1 MRRFLA
7 ALFNFIAK
15 SIAAVFAA
23 LFVIVTVL
31 VLCLVNVD
39 YTLLNAETYKRVL
52 MQQAIYEQAPALI
65 ADQLGTLEAFIAN
78 PCKDNPLA
86 CRIDGAPPEL
96 QACLTQTLGEDAYLA
111 VGTGRRA
118 ATEAELQLAQP
129 CLDQFAGWPGG
140 ENPLPSTS
148 PEALA
153 CVKQAVGDRA
163 YDTLITDQR
172 PPTDAE
178 AREIAPCLEQDA
190 DNPGDTG
197 AGGGQMEFMKNLTR
211 DDWER
216 LIRTLLP
223 QDLMQS
229 MTEEALEQVFAY
241 SNGETDSASMS
252 LVLLKE
258 RLASQTGR
266 DVIELL
272 VTAQP
277 PCTEEEL
284 VQMNARVSGGEGEMV
299 LCNPPKDRYS
309 TLVSDMQNELAGL
322 VAEMPDEAVLIKPA
336 TDKVAGTDAGPFDQ
350 DPLTVLRY
358 IRLGFRFSPLLP
370 LGILLLVTVFGVRSL
385 KGWLRWWGIPM
396 LIAGLISFGIGI
408 AALIGLDWV
417 WVNHVAVRIPP
428 YLSSG
433 MSEIGRDLLN
443 SVVRELSKSLMLES
457 GALSLVGLAA
467 ILASYFVRVKP
478 KEAAPLQEST

>member
-1 MRRFLA
+1 
-7 ALFNFIAK
+7 
-15 SIAAVFAA
+15 
-23 LFVIVTVL
+23 
-31 VLCLVNVD
+31 
-39 YTLLNAETYKRVL
+39 
-52 MQQAIYEQAPALI
+52 
-65 ADQLGTLEAFIAN
+65 
-78 PCKDNPLA
+78 
-86 CRIDGAPPEL
+86 
-96 QACLTQTLGEDAYLA
+96 LGEDAYLA

-129 CLDQFAGWPGG
+129 CLDQFAAWPGG

-148 PEALA
+148 PEAQA
-153 CVKQAVGDRA
+153 CAKQAVGDQA
-163 YDTLITDQR
+163 YDTLFTDQR

-190 DNPGDTG
+190 ENPDGTR

-223 QDLMQS
+223 PDLMQS

-258 RLASQTGR
+258 RLASPTGR

-277 PCTEEEL
+277 PCTEEQL
-284 VQMNARVSGGEGEMV
+284 AQMNARVSGGEGEMV
-299 LCNPPKDRYS
+299 LCDPPKDRYA
-309 TLVSDMQNELAGL
+309 TLVSDMQNELEGL

-336 TDKVAGTDAGPFDQ
+336 TEPVAATDAGPFDQ
-350 DPLTVLRY
+350 DPLTALRT
-358 IRLGFRFSPLLP
+358 IRLGMRFSPLVP
-370 LGILLLVTVFGVRSL
+370 LGILLLVTVFGVRSR

-417 WVNHVAVRIPP
+417 WVSYIAVRIPP

-433 MSEIGRDLLN
+433 LAEIGRNLLS
-443 SVVRELSKSLMLES
+443 SVVRELSTSIMLES

-467 ILASYFVRVKP
+467 ILVSFFVHGKA
-478 KEAAPLQEST
+478 KEVVALQDLS

>member
-15 SIAAVFAA
+15 SIAALFAV

-31 VLCLVNVD
+31 VLCLINVD
-39 YTLLNAETYKRVL
+39 HTLLNAKTYKRVL
-52 MQQAIYEQAPALI
+52 MQEAIYERAPDLI
-65 ADQLGTLEAFIAN
+65 ADQLGTMETFLAD
-78 PCKDNPLA
+78 PCGDNPLG
-86 CRIDGAPPEL
+86 CKIDGAPPEL
-96 QACLTQTLGEDAYLA
+96 QACLTQTLGEDVYVA
-111 VGTGRRA
+111 VGTGRRPA
-118 ATEAELQLAQP
+118 SEAELQLAQP

-148 PEALA
+148 PEAQA
-153 CVKQAVGDRA
+153 CAKQAVGVQA
-163 YDTLITDQR
+163 YDTLLAGQR

-178 AREIAPCLEQDA
+178 ARKIAPCLEQDA
-190 DNPGDTG
+190 ENPHGTG

-223 QDLMQS
+223 ADLMQS

-241 SNGETDSASMS
+241 SNGETDSARMS

-284 VQMNARVSGGEGEMV
+284 AQMNARVSGGEGEMV
-299 LCNPPKDRYS
+299 LCNPPEDRYAS
-309 TLVSDMQNELAGL
+309 LVSDMQGELAGF

-336 TDKVAGTDAGPFDQ
+336 TNTVAATDAGPFDQ

-358 IRLGFRFSPLLP
+358 ARLGMRLSPLLP
-370 LGILLLVTVFGVRSL
+370 LGILLLVTVFGVRSR

-396 LIAGLISFGIGI
+396 LVAGLISFGIGI

-433 MSEIGRDLLN
+433 MAEIGRNLLS
-443 SVVRELSKSLMLES
+443 SVVRELSTSIMLES

-467 ILASYFVRVKP
+467 ILVSFFVHGKA
-478 KEAAPLQEST
+478 KEVVALQDLS